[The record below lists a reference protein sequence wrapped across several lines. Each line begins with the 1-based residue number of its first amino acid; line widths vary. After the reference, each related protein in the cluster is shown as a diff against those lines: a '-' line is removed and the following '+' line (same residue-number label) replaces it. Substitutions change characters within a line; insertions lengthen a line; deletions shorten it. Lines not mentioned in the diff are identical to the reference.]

1 MGSSAR
7 ADAKSDGVDPSAG
20 ASKDAVDHAGWTP
33 LHRAANNGRLPVC
46 RALLAVGANP
56 AFRDEKGKKP
66 IDVLCGARGADRASK
81 QVIHALLSAA
91 DAGD

>member
-1 MGSSAR
+1 MILSSTTRPRSHRRSRSCPSAR
-7 ADAKSDGVDPSAG
+7 CRTR
-20 ASKDAVDHAGWTP
+20 ASLNPW
-33 LHRAANNGRLPVC
+33 RAANNGRLPVC

-56 AFRDEKGKKP
+56 SFRDEKGKKP